1 LGKRGQKGFLF
12 TIGDE
17 PNLPSYPSSAMKTI
31 MGNGDIAT
39 FTDKER
45 FLQGSKN
52 NGMFSYHAWVETR
65 GARAYW
71 RETLGDNFIL
81 LIL

>member
-1 LGKRGQKGFLF
+1 
-12 TIGDE
+12 
-17 PNLPSYPSSAMKTI
+17 M
-31 MGNGDIAT
+31 GDIAT
-39 FTDKER
+39 FTDKEV
-45 FLQGSKN
+45 LQRQN